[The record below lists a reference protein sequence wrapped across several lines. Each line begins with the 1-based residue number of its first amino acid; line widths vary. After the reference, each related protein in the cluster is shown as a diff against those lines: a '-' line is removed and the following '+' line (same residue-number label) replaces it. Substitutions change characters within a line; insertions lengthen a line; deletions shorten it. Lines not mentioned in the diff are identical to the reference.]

1 MHKISTISGLQQS
14 IRDKDIKLKKKWGQ
28 NFLIDD
34 NILKKIAAH
43 SRTNQKG
50 YVVEIGPGAGA
61 LTQELAGFHT
71 GVLAID
77 IDTSLKSLL
86 EEVLSSCDNVHL
98 VFQDILETDIEK
110 ELVQTFGLSAIP
122 SYSVCA
128 NIPYN
133 ITTPIIFKLL
143 EQNTNMQ
150 TAILMIQ
157 KEVARRILAQP
168 GSKDYGLLTLTVAYH
183 AEVEFLMNVSASC
196 FFPRPQVDSSVI
208 KITPRQDKKVHVRQK
223 DQFIGLLKYAFQ
235 KRRKTM
241 LNITSSFFTCEK
253 KQAEDIFKQ
262 LEISS
267 QRRPETLSLEDFAR
281 LADAFH
287 LQNHRTEQK
296 KM

>member
-1 MHKISTISGLQQS
+1 
-14 IRDKDIKLKKKWGQ
+14 
-28 NFLIDD
+28 
-34 NILKKIAAH
+34 
-43 SRTNQKG
+43 
-50 YVVEIGPGAGA
+50 
-61 LTQELAGFHT
+61 
-71 GVLAID
+71 
-77 IDTSLKSLL
+77 
-86 EEVLSSCDNVHL
+86 
-98 VFQDILETDIEK
+98 
-110 ELVQTFGLSAIP
+110 
-122 SYSVCA
+122 
-128 NIPYN
+128 
-133 ITTPIIFKLL
+133 
-143 EQNTNMQ
+143 
-150 TAILMIQ
+150 
-157 KEVARRILAQP
+157 
-168 GSKDYGLLTLTVAYH
+168 
-183 AEVEFLMNVSASC
+183 MNVSASC

-223 DQFIGLLKYAFQ
+223 DQFISLLKYAFQ